1 MMIRG
6 HLKGASNN
14 NIFWSGA
21 RSLESSED
29 ELNLAT
35 KLIPQ
40 KHLNSDSFRLFLLET
55 DGVKAK

>member
-14 NIFWSGA
+14 NIFWSRA

-29 ELNLAT
+29 ELNLA